1 MHGEE
6 PGGVVHGEFASGPG
20 FDMEMGCAR
29 VFFVKRYRKGEGA
42 GLDWV
47 IGCVATDLRINFTCN
62 SSDSASLVGTK
73 RSCSRLDLR

>member
-29 VFFVKRYRKGEGA
+29 GFFVKEVQKG
-42 GLDWV
+42 
-47 IGCVATDLRINFTCN
+47 
-62 SSDSASLVGTK
+62 
-73 RSCSRLDLR
+73 